1 MYFERGQNRAEPT
14 PASHSTSDVTNLV
27 EGHVPSVMSPRAVF
41 PEARLLAHA
50 LRKVEQ
56 KQVKDGLSSFLG
68 SSLYIIQGRE
78 RFL

>member
-1 MYFERGQNRAEPT
+1 MWAEPT

-27 EGHVPSVMSPRAVF
+27 EVHVPLVMSPRAVF

-68 SSLYIIQGRE
+68 SWLYIIKDRK

>member
-1 MYFERGQNRAEPT
+1 MWAEPT
-14 PASHSTSDVTNLV
+14 PASQSTSDVTDLV
-27 EGHVPSVMSPRAVF
+27 EEHVPLVMSPRAVF

-56 KQVKDGLSSFLG
+56 KQVKDGLFSFLG
-68 SSLYIIQGRE
+68 SWLYIIKDRK